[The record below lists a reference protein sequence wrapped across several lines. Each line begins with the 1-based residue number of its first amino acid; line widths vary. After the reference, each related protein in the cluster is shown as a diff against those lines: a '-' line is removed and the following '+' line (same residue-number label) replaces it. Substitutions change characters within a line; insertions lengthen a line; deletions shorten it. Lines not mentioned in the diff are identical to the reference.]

1 MNTIMKVKL
10 SSIFLILLSSYMWTI
25 KANEPKLQNM
35 FGTDGIRATIG
46 NAPFTQSELQRM
58 GDALGRWIV
67 DTYGPDATIILG
79 HDTRLSCSWVKATLK
94 SGLLLHSVNLV
105 DAGILPTPAVV
116 QLTLKHNNIDCGII
130 ISASHNPY
138 HDNGLKIIDG
148 KQGKLSEEHEIQITH
163 YFYAS
168 ALSRLSDY
176 THLGQEQYWNNAQT
190 VYLDYIKRFFQP
202 NFLAGKKI
210 VLDCAHGAT
219 YLFAPEIF
227 KGFGADII
235 CIGHE
240 PNGININEGCGATDV
255 EQLKQ
260 KVIAEQAD
268 CGFAFDGDGDRVIA
282 VSNQG
287 EIKDGDALLALLL
300 DHPRYQP
307 TQAVIGTIMT
317 NKGFENW
324 LHQRGYS
331 LIRTPVGDKYIARRL
346 EQENGNS
353 IIGGEQSGHIILYDY
368 LPTGDGIFTALCV
381 MEAIMAADNKQMVTF
396 TRMPQLLINV
406 PIKEKK
412 DLTQEPFANIIRQK
426 AALMPDGRIEVRFSG
441 TEAKLRVMVE
451 DDNEQQAYMI
461 GHELAQELQQALGG

>member
-1 MNTIMKVKL
+1 MSTVMKAIL
-10 SSIFLILLSSYMWTI
+10 NSILLISLSSYMWTI
-25 KANEPKLQNM
+25 KANEPRLQNM
-35 FGTDGIRATIG
+35 FGTDGIRATVG
-46 NAPFTQSELQRM
+46 NAPFIQPDLQRM

-94 SGLLLHSVNLV
+94 SGLLLHPVNLI

-116 QLTLKHNNIDCGII
+116 QLTLKHSDIDCGLI

-148 KQGKLSEEHEIQITH
+148 RQGKLSEEHELQITQ

-168 ALSRLSDY
+168 EQGDY
-176 THLGQEQYWNNAQT
+176 NHLGQEQYWDNAQS
-190 VYLDYIKRFFQP
+190 VYLDYIKCFFQP
-202 NFLAGKKI
+202 NFLASKKI

-219 YLFAPEIF
+219 YLLAPAIF
-227 KGFGADII
+227 KAFGADII
-235 CIGHE
+235 CIGAD
-240 PNGININEGCGATDV
+240 PDGVNINEHCGATDV

-260 KVIAEQAD
+260 KVITEQAD
-268 CGFAFDGDGDRVIA
+268 CGFAFDGDGDRVVA
-282 VSNQG
+282 VNNQG
-287 EIKDGDALLALLL
+287 EIKNGDALLALLL

-324 LHQRGYS
+324 LNQKNYS

-346 EQENGNS
+346 EQEDGNS

-381 MEAIMAADNKQMVTF
+381 MEAIITAGNEQMATF
-396 TRMPQLLINV
+396 QRMPQLLINV

-412 DLTQEPFANIIRQK
+412 DLTQEPFAHIIRQK
-426 AALMPDGRIEVRFSG
+426 AALLPDGRIEVRFSG

-451 DDNEQQAYMI
+451 DNNEQQAHI
-461 GHELAQELQQALGG
+461 VGHELAQALQQALGG